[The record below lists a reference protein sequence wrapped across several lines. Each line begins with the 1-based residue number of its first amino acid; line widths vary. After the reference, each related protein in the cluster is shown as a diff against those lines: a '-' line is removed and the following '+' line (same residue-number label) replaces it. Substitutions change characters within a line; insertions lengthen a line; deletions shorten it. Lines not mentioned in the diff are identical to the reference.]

1 MNRTIII
8 AAAFA
13 ALCITADGAL
23 AWDDANIPISP
34 ASGARSADPDGST

>member
-23 AWDDANIPISP
+23 AWDDANIRTSM
-34 ASGARSADPDGST
+34 ASGAPSAGPAGST